1 MSAEKPATGGRLTVF
16 GGVLRDGLR
25 ALVIWA
31 VALAAVCAMYV
42 SFYPSM
48 GGSGEMQTL
57 IDQMPEAL
65 VQALGYEEVATAGG
79 WLSST
84 VYGLL
89 GPALLLV
96 FAIGFG
102 GRLIAGQEEDG
113 SLELEYASPVTRDR
127 VFLERL
133 LALCVATVA
142 LVAVVTIA
150 CALLVVA
157 LGMEV
162 GAEQLLAGS
171 SGLFL
176 LTLGYGT
183 VALAVGAASGRRAL
197 ALGVAAGLAVLA
209 FMFDALGPVIDA
221 GWMTDISPFSWYMGG
236 VPLINGFD
244 LRGLALLALVPI
256 VSAAAGLLFFRHRD
270 LMV

>member
-1 MSAEKPATGGRLTVF
+1 MGAERLAVF
-16 GGVLRDGLR
+16 LGVLRDSRRSL
-25 ALVIWA
+25 AIWA
-31 VALAAVCAMYV
+31 VALTAVCAMYV

-48 GGSGEMQTL
+48 GSSGEMQKL

-65 VQALGYEEVATAGG
+65 VTALGYEEIASAGG

-96 FAIGFG
+96 FAIGYG
-102 GRLIAGQEEDG
+102 ARLVAGQEEDG
-113 SLELEYASPVTRDR
+113 SLELEYASPITRER

-133 LALCVATVA
+133 FALLAALVV
-142 LVAVVTIA
+142 LVAVVTGV
-150 CALLVVA
+150 CALLIA
-157 LGMEV
+157 GLDMEV
-162 GAEQLLAGS
+162 GAAELFAGS

-176 LTLGYGT
+176 LTFGFGT
-183 VALAVGAASGRRAL
+183 VALAVGAATGRRSL

-209 FMFDALGPVIDA
+209 FMFDALGPVVEAD
-221 GWMTDISPFSWYMGG
+221 WMSDISPFTWYMGG
-236 VPLINGFD
+236 VPLLNGFD
-244 LRGLALLALVPI
+244 LRGLGLLALIPLG
-256 VSAAAGLLFFRHRD
+256 SAIAGLLLFRRRD